1 MEIRKEKGY
10 ISVQIDYNP
19 YYVEQL
25 KHLGGKWQAKEK
37 IWHLA
42 ASQYEPVVELF
53 HRNKNDLSE
62 QLMDNQIKINKI
74 RDDLVRLGYS
84 PKTIKCYTNHLKAFL
99 NNSEGLCDLMSI
111 NRYLLYLLEDKN
123 SSHSYCNQAVNAIRE
138 KVVKIESLY
147 YLRRCLIN

>member
-37 IWHLA
+37 IWHLST
-42 ASQYEPVVELF
+42 SQYEPVVELF
-53 HRNKNDLSE
+53 HRNKNDLTE
-62 QLMDNQIKINKI
+62 QSMDNQIKINMI

-84 PKTIKCYTNHLKAFL
+84 PKTIKSYTNHLKAFL
-99 NNSEGLCDLMSI
+99 TSSEGVCDLMSI
-111 NRYLLYLLEDKN
+111 NRYLLHLLENKN
-123 SSHSYCNQAVNAIRE
+123 SSHSYCNQAVNAI
-138 KVVKIESLY
+138 KIYARKEAT
-147 YLRRCLIN
+147 LRYELCSYF